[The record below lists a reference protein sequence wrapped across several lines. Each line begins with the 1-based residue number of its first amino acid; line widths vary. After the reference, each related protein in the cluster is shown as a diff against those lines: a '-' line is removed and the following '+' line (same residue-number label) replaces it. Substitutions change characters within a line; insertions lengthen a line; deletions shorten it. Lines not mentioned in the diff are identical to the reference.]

1 MCVCVIFRSSS
12 LFLSLQSFEMSKFF
26 AVAQRFS
33 RHIQVQRHLA
43 QRLVPSSPAVAITT
57 TSWIV
62 PRRAFSTEPSSSV
75 VNFEDIQTIIKN
87 KNKVS

>member
-1 MCVCVIFRSSS
+1 
-12 LFLSLQSFEMSKFF
+12 MSKFF

-33 RHIQVQRHLA
+33 RHIQVQRHLT
-43 QRLVPSSPAVAITT
+43 QRLTLSSPAVT

-75 VNFEDIQTIIKN
+75 VNFEDIQAIIKN